1 MQRPRGIVGEQHQ
14 ERIVQGQKIICGLV
28 WANSF
33 STICSQKIWI
43 VLVEAE
49 PAPGLKAE
57 LKFYRR
63 HWGIWEQTL
72 VYEHSKRKPMAREL
86 PPNTS

>member
-33 STICSQKIWI
+33 GTICSQEIWI

-49 PAPGLKAE
+49 PAPGLKAK
-57 LKFYRR
+57 LKALGDLGADLSLRAQQAHGQR
-63 HWGIWEQTL
+63 APL
-72 VYEHSKRKPMAREL
+72 
-86 PPNTS
+86 